1 MESIT
6 ISIPKDC
13 LTYISEGGVPS
24 ATLLLQGRRAPPSA
38 NADDGIKYSRYAG
51 SRRRPNNWQWNNRK
65 EYQAWWYQ
73 QNREIYKAKV
83 LQRYHEKKMSDSQCS
98 HPEGGG
104 RSVQHY
110 KIGFK

>member
-24 ATLLLQGRRAPPSA
+24 ATLPLQGRRAVISETLRSA
-38 NADDGIKYSRYAG
+38 DADDGIKYSRYG
-51 SRRRPNNWQWNNRK
+51 GRRRPNNWQWNNRK

-83 LQRYHEKKMSDSQCS
+83 LQRYHEKKMT
-98 HPEGGG
+98 
-104 RSVQHY
+104 QHY